1 MRHHLQKSD
10 PNSTLGI
17 RHESPPDERRL
28 IMLALGCALENL
40 VQAAPAHGQIAK
52 LMDNAETKKAMYDAG
67 VEISPSTPEA
77 LGTYMVQEMDRWGKV
92 VKDTGV
98 KME

>member
-1 MRHHLQKSD
+1 MW
-10 PNSTLGI
+10 
-17 RHESPPDERRL
+17 
-28 IMLALGCALENL
+28 LALL
-40 VQAAPAHGQIAK
+40 APAGTPRDIVMRLNTEIAK

-67 VEISPSTPEA
+67 VEISLSTPEA